1 MKSFKMKSAVLIPI
15 TLLIFIFDTDINAQ
29 VLKYGVQAGINI
41 CNPQVANKSDFSDGR
56 VFYPLLSFGV
66 NGFISVKS
74 NSFIGFSIE
83 PGFIRKG
90 GTRRDVTIQ
99 TGDILYLPQDFK
111 YTSDYIQLPLFADFY
126 VTEKLRISTGPEI
139 AYHLKSK
146 AKGLDFNYNISDNY
160 NKYELSGSVR
170 LTYSLLD
177 NLDCAITYNHGLTNS
192 SILEWTDTASIIIG
206 TTKVYNQYVQILFRI
221 KI

>member
-1 MKSFKMKSAVLIPI
+1 MKSYKMKFAVLPLII
-15 TLLIFIFDTDINAQ
+15 LLTFIVDTDINAQ
-29 VLKYGVQAGINI
+29 VFKYGVQAGINL
-41 CNPQVANKSDFSDGR
+41 CNPQVADKSDYTDER

-74 NSFIGFSIE
+74 SSFIGFSVE

-90 GTRRDVTIQ
+90 GTRRDVTIM
-99 TGDILYLPQDFK
+99 TGDIIYQPQDFK
-111 YTSDYIQLPLFADFY
+111 YTSDYIQLPLFVDFHI
-126 VTEKLRISTGPEI
+126 TEKLCISTGPEI

-192 SILEWTDTASIIIG
+192 SILEWTDVADAIIG
-206 TTKVYNQYVQILFRI
+206 TSKVYNQYVQVLFRI